1 MFFRKKFVIELLVD
15 SQYNFTHHQSSTKY
29 QNLKNPNI
37 KFLIDTSYLPYHLK
51 FLTWFLPK
59 IFIKML
65 QNDPIRNLQRENDL
79 RSTPK
84 ISHSTV
90 VEPIGKKN
98 DTIVKIINF

>member
-1 MFFRKKFVIELLVD
+1 
-15 SQYNFTHHQSSTKY
+15 
-29 QNLKNPNI
+29 
-37 KFLIDTSYLPYHLK
+37 
-51 FLTWFLPK
+51 
-59 IFIKML
+59 ML